1 MCPFTLIFILLAV
14 LGLGGGSADG
24 LGKVLTALL
33 GGAA

>member
-14 LGLGGGSADG
+14 LGLGGGGSEG

-33 GGAA
+33 GGAV